1 MQACQNQLR
10 LAPSGQILGIDMNVA
25 LQMARSVGL
34 DEWTATELLPVAESG
49 LIEANLSE
57 EP

>member
-1 MQACQNQLR
+1 MQACQNQLK

-25 LQMARSVGL
+25 MQLARTIGL
-34 DEWTATELLPVAESG
+34 NEQLALELLPSAESG

-57 EP
+57 